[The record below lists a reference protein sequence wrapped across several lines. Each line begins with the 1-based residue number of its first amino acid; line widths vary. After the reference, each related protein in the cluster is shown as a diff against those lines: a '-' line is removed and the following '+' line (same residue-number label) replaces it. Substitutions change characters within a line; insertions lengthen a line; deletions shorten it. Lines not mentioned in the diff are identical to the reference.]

1 MCYIRTRQK
10 CRVPTSGRTILT
22 ITNIDAM
29 KSSIGERIRK
39 GRENKEID
47 QASLADKVG
56 IATRTLQRW
65 EKGEQV
71 PGGDFLMQIARWTGV
86 RPDWLLTGEGD
97 MYLRTDRSNVI
108 RFRQDAT
115 FRKVNLV
122 EIPLL
127 SSVPAGRTAAIF
139 HPEHVE
145 RYVTVDNLNDPG
157 AFALVVKGASMSPKI
172 EDGDI
177 VVVSPQRESR
187 SGDICVVRVNE
198 EDVLKMVKID
208 DEHVH
213 LIPLNTEFEVV
224 TVRKRDVAFVWK
236 VVRVIKNL

>member
-1 MCYIRTRQK
+1 
-10 CRVPTSGRTILT
+10 
-22 ITNIDAM
+22 M
-29 KSSIGERIRK
+29 KSSIGDRIRK

-47 QASLADKVG
+47 QSSLAEKVG

-86 RPDWLLTGEGD
+86 RPDWLLTGGGD
-97 MYLRTDRSNVI
+97 MYLRTDRADSII
-108 RFRQDAT
+108 RFKGDSR

-127 SSVPAGRTAAIF
+127 SSVPAGKTAAIF
-139 HPEHVE
+139 HPEQVE
-145 RYVTVDNLNDPG
+145 RYVTVDNLNDSG

-172 EDGDI
+172 EDGDV
-177 VVVSPQRESR
+177 VVVSPQREAR

-198 EDVLKMVKID
+198 EDVLKMVKL
-208 DEHVH
+208 DEDHVH
-213 LIPLNTEFEVV
+213 LIPLNTEFDPL
-224 TVRKRDVAFVWK
+224 TVRKRDIAFIWK

>member
-1 MCYIRTRQK
+1 MSPISIVKDKYDIA
-10 CRVPTSGRTILT
+10 
-22 ITNIDAM
+22 AM

-47 QASLADKVG
+47 QSTLADKVG

-86 RPDWLLTGEGD
+86 RPDWLLTGSGD
-97 MYLRTDRSNVI
+97 MYMRTDRADNII
-108 RFRQDAT
+108 RFRGDT
-115 FRKVNLV
+115 RFRKVNLV

-127 SSVPAGRTAAIF
+127 SSVPAGKTAAIF
-139 HPEHVE
+139 HPEQVE
-145 RYVTVDNLNDPG
+145 RYVTVDNLNDSG

-172 EDGDI
+172 EDGDV
-177 VVVSPQRESR
+177 VVVSPQREAR

-198 EDVLKMVKID
+198 EDVLKMVKL
-208 DEHVH
+208 DEDHVH
-213 LIPLNTEFEVV
+213 LIPLNTEFDPL
-224 TVRKRDVAFVWK
+224 TVRKRDIAFIWK